1 MSQGVNLM
9 ANSPLYPSQVPVSM
23 LNSQLN
29 SQQNS
34 SPELHDMS
42 TTGQAGGQRVLSI
55 SLNATAPPTP
65 DGTLNM
71 SARHHVTGESH
82 SPYSQQSTPQSQSPH
97 LPGTVPIN
105 RQIVQP

>member
-1 MSQGVNLM
+1 MAQGVNLM

-23 LNSQLN
+23 LGGG
-29 SQQNS
+29 QQNA

-42 TTGQAGGQRVLSI
+42 ATGPAGGPRVVAI
-55 SLNATAPPTP
+55 SLNSAAPPTSE
-65 DGTLNM
+65 GSLNM

-82 SPYSQQSTPQSQSPH
+82 SPYNQQSTPQSQSPH
-97 LPGTVPIN
+97 LPSTVTIN

>member
-1 MSQGVNLM
+1 MTN
-9 ANSPLYPSQVPVSM
+9 PLYPSQVPVSM
-23 LNSQLN
+23 LQN
-29 SQQNS
+29 SQQNA

-42 TTGQAGGQRVLSI
+42 TTGAAGGQRVVTI
-55 SLNATAPPTP
+55 SSAPPTS

-82 SPYSQQSTPQSQSPH
+82 SPYSQQSTPAQSQSPH
-97 LPGTVPIN
+97 LPSPVTIN